1 MTIIE
6 HLAELRSRLIQIAS
20 IFFVVFLLAFFFIN
34 PRLIHYLKEQVP
46 FTLTLHT
53 LRITEGLELSFELA
67 AILSLIATFPVII
80 WNLWA
85 FIKPGLYPEEQ
96 KLGKYYLPYILL
108 LFVTGIVFSYLV
120 IFPITIEAML
130 HFSLELGLTP
140 IVTMKDYVM
149 LLVKMV
155 FSFGLLFQMPLLLLF
170 LAKIGLIT
178 SSFMKKY
185 RKYAYFIILIIAGL
199 IAPPELL
206 SHLAMTLPLIGLYE
220 ISGLIVKRVE

>member
-1 MTIIE
+1 M
-6 HLAELRSRLIQIAS
+6 
-20 IFFVVFLLAFFFIN
+20 
-34 PRLIHYLKEQVP
+34 
-46 FTLTLHT
+46 
-53 LRITEGLELSFELA
+53 
-67 AILSLIATFPVII
+67 
-80 WNLWA
+80 
-85 FIKPGLYPEEQ
+85 
-96 KLGKYYLPYILL
+96 PYILL